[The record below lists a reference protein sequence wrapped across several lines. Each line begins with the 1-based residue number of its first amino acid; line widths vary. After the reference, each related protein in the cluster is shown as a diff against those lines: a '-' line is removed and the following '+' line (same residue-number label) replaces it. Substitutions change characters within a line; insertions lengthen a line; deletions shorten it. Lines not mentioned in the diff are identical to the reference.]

1 MDNMEFQIA
10 QLSPSTTAAL
20 TAYSATTRTVV
31 TRIIVCNARASATT
45 FSVYHDDD
53 GSTFSTATA
62 LYKAKAIA
70 ANTTETIEAQSPGSG
85 IGMRSGGR
93 IGVDAGTADALTFSL
108 YGIIQQAR

>member
-1 MDNMEFQIA
+1 MNMEFQIA
-10 QLSPSTTAAL
+10 QLTPSTAAAV

-31 TRIIVCNARASATT
+31 TKVIVCNARNAASTY
-45 FSVYHDDD
+45 SIYHDDD

-62 LYKAKAIA
+62 LYKNKAIA
-70 ANTTETIEAQSPGSG
+70 ANVTEVIEAASPGAG